1 MVKWIGSIQWGRVLL
16 VGFLYSVIS
25 VVIRQLE
32 MIWTFHYYTDPKYF
46 GLWNPLMMP
55 VSRVGGSAI
64 APLSS
69 EFYIV
74 SGIITF
80 MTGMSLAIIYYYLKD
95 YLPKGYMKRSFF
107 FADLMVATS
116 FIFFTLPSI
125 LLFNAPYGLLASWF
139 VSSFIILLVTS
150 LTIVK
155 VIGK

>member
-1 MVKWIGSIQWGRVLL
+1 MMSASPAGGPTA
-16 VGFLYSVIS
+16 G
-25 VVIRQLE
+25 
-32 MIWTFHYYTDPKYF
+32 P
-46 GLWNPLMMP
+46 PL
-55 VSRVGGSAI
+55 
-64 APLSS
+64 S

-74 SGIITF
+74 SAIITF

-125 LLFNAPYGLLASWF
+125 LLFNVPYGLLASWF